1 MATSVMGDNL
11 RRFVPRM
18 SQSQTNLA
26 LHPSSCGETTPP
38 RPTPPHDRQLFVP
51 ILPARFPR
59 LAYLLTPVIPP
70 KCLVCHRALRPVFPL
85 TPLLC
90 RRCTPS
96 HALIRDPHTLCP
108 ECGLT
113 LMTGSCERCFLFPL
127 PFSSVGAPFPYRG
140 AVRDLVRAM
149 KYTPSRKLAK
159 LVAQTMAR
167 AIDYEYYAAAESPTL
182 RPPWNLVVPIPSGP
196 HSTKRRLFTPAFIAA
211 REIARTLSLP
221 LSASALTVNRT
232 RSLQA
237 RLLSTNE
244 RFRNSHDAF
253 TAHIGSVKGKHILL
267 IDDVITTGATIAA
280 AAKVLFQ
287 AGATTI
293 AVRAFA
299 VSDRYERTR
308 AELYRFVEQSVAKR
322 KGDLQ

>member
-1 MATSVMGDNL
+1 VARLVGGSTL
-11 RRFVPRM
+11 RCIESRM
-18 SQSQTNLA
+18 SPSQNSITQHQSPCPEPL
-26 LHPSSCGETTPP
+26 PP
-38 RPTPPHDRQLFVP
+38 RDKPLFVP
-51 ILPARFPR
+51 ILPAPFPR
-59 LAYLLTPVIPP
+59 LAYLLTPIIPP
-70 KCLVCHRALRPVFPL
+70 KCLVCHRALRPVFPV

-96 HALIRDPHTLCP
+96 HALVLDPQTLCP
-108 ECGLT
+108 RCGLT

-140 AVRDLVRAM
+140 AIRDLVRAM

-159 LVAQTMAR
+159 LVAQMMAR
-167 AIDYEYYAAAESPTL
+167 AIGDEAQTATQSL
-182 RPPWNLVVPIPSGP
+182 NSRLPWDLVVPIPSGP
-196 HSTKRRLFTPAFIAA
+196 HSSKKRLFTPAYLAA

-221 LSASALTVNRT
+221 LSATALAVNRT

-237 RLLSTNE
+237 SLLSTTA
-244 RFRNSHDAF
+244 RFRNSRDAF
-253 TAHIGSVKGKHILL
+253 TSHTTFVEGKHILL

-280 AAKVLFQ
+280 AAKVLSQ
-287 AGATTI
+287 AGAREI

-308 AELYRFVEQSVAKR
+308 AELYRFVMR
-322 KGDLQ
+322 GG